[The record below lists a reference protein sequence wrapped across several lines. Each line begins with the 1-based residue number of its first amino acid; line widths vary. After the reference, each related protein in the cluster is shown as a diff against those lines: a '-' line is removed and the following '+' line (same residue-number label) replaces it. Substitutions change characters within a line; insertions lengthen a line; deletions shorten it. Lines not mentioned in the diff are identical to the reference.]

1 MTQPNVR
8 KKTLVKGRVI
18 KRPAKKF
25 GNIRPF
31 IYRERLYGS
40 HYTNVSAQQ
49 KNPTLQHHQTI
60 SQAMSPP
67 TSALPA
73 QFWIIGL
80 VALLI
85 IGGVALFSD
94 TFNQKPI
101 TLNTQGNNN

>member
-1 MTQPNVR
+1 MSLR
-8 KKTLVKGRVI
+8 
-18 KRPAKKF
+18 
-25 GNIRPF
+25 
-31 IYRERLYGS
+31 S
-40 HYTNVSAQQ
+40 

-60 SQAMSPP
+60 SQAASPP
-67 TSALPA
+67 TSALPT